1 MRARAQKPLI
11 GIAPRNPLY
20 HPVKPGSSD
29 KLKIPMIKRRRG
41 KVEVLEPV
49 SDAGN
54 RYGLLSWFVHAAP
67 RSRLPLD
74 GAEVGV
80 HLRDCLACGVSVCRV
95 QKS

>member
-1 MRARAQKPLI
+1 LI

-49 SDAGN
+49 SDAGS
-54 RYGLLSWFVHAAP
+54 RYGLSSWFVRCSSSIP
-67 RSRLPLD
+67 LPL
-74 GAEVGV
+74 
-80 HLRDCLACGVSVCRV
+80 LRC
-95 QKS
+95 